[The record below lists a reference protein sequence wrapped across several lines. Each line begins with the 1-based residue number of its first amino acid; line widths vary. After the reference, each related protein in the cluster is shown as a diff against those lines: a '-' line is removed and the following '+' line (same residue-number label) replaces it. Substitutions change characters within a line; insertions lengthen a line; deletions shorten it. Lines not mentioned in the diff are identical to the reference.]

1 MNRDKFKRVFN
12 CPDRTEVINRLLLQD
27 PEKFSGFHQWQDPY
41 GFTGFHCI
49 YNRETLSKGSYCC
62 IEYYMKATVNEVAR
76 VTYKREVL
84 GGKEGAQVLLG
95 GIPCGWIAKD
105 LSTYAYI
112 PEQIFACGVMSEIFE
127 VMLRM
132 RRDANNRETDYNS
145 KVILEVK
152 DELKKTEEELAKEKE
167 ANDILKQFAKENNC
181 SIDVFAHPELF
192 HQPSFPGD
200 EEVF

>member
-1 MNRDKFKRVFN
+1 MNRDKFKKVFN

-27 PEKFSGFHQWQDPY
+27 PEQYSGFHVWKEPWA
-41 GFTGFHCI
+41 FTGFHCI
-49 YNRETLSKGSYCC
+49 YNRETLAKGSYCC

-76 VTYKREVL
+76 VTYRREVL
-84 GGKEGAQVLLG
+84 NSKEGAQVLLG
-95 GIPCGWIAKD
+95 GIPVGWIAKD

-127 VMLRM
+127 VMLKM

-145 KVILEVK
+145 KVILEIK
-152 DELKKTEEELAKEKE
+152 EELKKTEEELAKEKE
-167 ANDILKQFAKENNC
+167 ANNILKQFARENNC

-192 HQPSFPGD
+192 YQPIKD